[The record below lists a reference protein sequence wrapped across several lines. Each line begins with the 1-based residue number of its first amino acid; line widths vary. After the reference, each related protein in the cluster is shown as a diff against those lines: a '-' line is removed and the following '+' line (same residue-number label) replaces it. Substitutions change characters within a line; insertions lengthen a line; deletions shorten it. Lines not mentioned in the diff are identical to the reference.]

1 MKKIFIFTLLIIFV
15 ICTLSGCGGLDEQGT
30 QCIEDIQI
38 GLQNRRDYTNLD
50 HKTYEEYQ
58 DNVLKGISAE
68 LDAVDQYQNTQF
80 SNEDFGTIISKY
92 ITALES
98 QAEGISYLFTDTD
111 KYNSLYIQ
119 NGLEVQCECLN
130 QLKSKYDLKVDETYN
145 SIFENIPEDS
155 YTPLIAPGTQ
165 VKFDTE
171 YGEIGVSFIGF
182 DSLVNPAGD
191 KELVLYCEIEN
202 FSYYDEWNGESLIF
216 DYFMGVY
223 DGAGYNI
230 EIKGECYDYI
240 DGYEECAGVADLRQG
255 EKGKFAIMLDYT
267 EDIDIIYVSVVGIEK
282 AYGCYLS
289 SSQTNDK
296 PNDNNENTN
305 TSDNPEIVDPI
316 NYSLVREQMSNFSCE
331 GMYNIYDGWVYS
343 LNFPEGGGTG
353 LLSKMRTDGTDYT
366 VLTTKGTPYYIYI
379 DGEYIYSIIGSGM
392 TTKIYRCR
400 LGGTDLTQLVDDNA
414 WYLQVT
420 EDYLYY
426 NKYDVSTGTTLG
438 FYRSN
443 KDGSGEEL
451 VMDKEIYYSY
461 VVGNSLYYQDDK
473 DNETI
478 HKYDIV
484 NKNDEKI
491 TSGIS
496 YGFVVDGEYGYYIK
510 NDNSTSDG
518 DMTGLLVKINLKTK
532 EEIVLYDGVSTHG
545 IVVGTNSIYF
555 INTND
560 EHRIYSIGKD
570 GKGVK
575 LISQDTNCTN
585 LAIFGNKLMY
595 LVYDDNREYVD
606 AIYLCSEDGSNKIT
620 ISKIE

>member
-1 MKKIFIFTLLIIFV
+1 MKKILTIAIMITLV
-15 ICTLSGCGGLDEQGT
+15 ICALSGCGGLDEQST
-30 QCIEDIQI
+30 QCLSDIQK
-38 GLQNRRDYTNLD
+38 GLQNRWDYTNLD
-50 HKTYEEYQ
+50 YETYDEYK
-58 DNVLKGISAE
+58 DNVSKGISAE
-68 LDAVDQYQNTQF
+68 LSAVDQYKDTQF
-80 SNEDFGTIISKY
+80 SDKEFATIISKY
-92 ITALES
+92 ITALEN
-98 QAEGISYLFTDTD
+98 QAEGIAYLFTDTD
-111 KYNSLYIQ
+111 KYNTLYIE
-119 NGLEVQCECLN
+119 NGLEVRCECLN
-130 QLKSKYDLKVDETYN
+130 QLKSKYNLNVDETYKSN
-145 SIFENIPEDS
+145 FENVLDGS
-155 YTPLIAPGTQ
+155 YTPLIAPGKQ

-171 YGEIGVSFIGF
+171 YGEIGIAFIGF
-182 DSLVNPAGD
+182 ESLVNPADD

-230 EIKGECYDYI
+230 EVKGECYDYI
-240 DGYEECAGVADLRQG
+240 DGYKECAGVADLRQG

-267 EDIDIIYVSVVGIEK
+267 EDIDVIYVSVGGTEK
-282 AYGCYLS
+282 AYGCYLTAS
-289 SSQTNDK
+289 KSNDNT
-296 PNDNNENTN
+296 NDNNENTN
-305 TSDNPEIVDPI
+305 IGNDPEVVDPI

-343 LNFPEGGGTG
+343 LNFPEGGGSG

-400 LGGTDLTQLVDDNA
+400 LGGTDLTQLVEDDA
-414 WYLQVT
+414 WYLQVA

-461 VVGNSLYYQDDK
+461 VVGTTLYYQDDN

-484 NKNDEKI
+484 TKSDEKI
-491 TSGIS
+491 TSNKS
-496 YGFVVDGEYGYYIK
+496 YGFVVDGEFAYYIK
-510 NDNSTSDG
+510 NDNSTADG
-518 DMTGLLVKINLKTK
+518 DMTGLLIKINLKTK
-532 EEIVLYDGVSTHG
+532 EEVILYDGVSTHG
-545 IVVGTNSIYF
+545 IVVGTDSIYF

-570 GKGVK
+570 GSGVK

-595 LVYDDNREYVD
+595 LDYDNNREYVD
-606 AIYLCSEDGSNKIT
+606 AIYLCSEDGSNKVT